1 MIVKYRSVLSYTFIL
16 IFFLAVDLCKI
27 FIKNKLNYYW
37 VPFFGT
43 LSHILEVP
51 STLFYV
57 LLVTSYL
64 HHPIILSDGRILLFS
79 VIIKFLIN
87 K

>member
-27 FIKNKLNYYW
+27 FIKNKINYYW

-43 LSHILEVP
+43 LSHIFLSSP
-51 STLFYV
+51 PYNFIRWADS
-57 LLVTSYL
+57 
-64 HHPIILSDGRILLFS
+64 IIFNHYKISH
-79 VIIKFLIN
+79 K
-87 K
+87 